1 MRDYFIDDKISSAIN
16 ETLINYSDGIFPIS
30 PFIIA
35 RNMGVK
41 IITPE
46 ALKVLEI
53 DSLNKMSDNSP
64 ALKLNIRG
72 NRIIVV
78 NKKFCRHDIR
88 FSLAHEIGH
97 IMLSH
102 GSEDIDASNV
112 FMFNRLQQ
120 KDYKRFIS
128 KRNRIDREADLFA
141 VHLLAPPLILWDKN
155 VRSTIDIENNCSVGY
170 ISSMYVSYKMQ
181 TLITQGYDFTQNKI
195 NCDILDM
202 FGKYELNDKGLIE
215 IADAQSRDI
224 YTSQHGRAD
233 GRLFH

>member
-1 MRDYFIDDKISSAIN
+1 MRDYFIDDKISAAIN
-16 ETLINYSDGIFPIS
+16 ETLIHYSGGIFPIS
-30 PFIIA
+30 PFVIA
-35 RNMGVK
+35 HNMGVK
-41 IITPE
+41 IITQDTLE
-46 ALKVLEI
+46 FLEI
-53 DSLNKMSDNSP
+53 DSLNKMSNSTP
-64 ALKLNIRG
+64 ALKLNLRG
-72 NRIIVV
+72 QKIIVV
-78 NKKFCRHDIR
+78 NDKFKKSFVR
-88 FSLAHEIGH
+88 FAIAHEIGH
-97 IMLSH
+97 IMMSH
-102 GSEDIDASNV
+102 SIEDMSTSSVVLYNYIQEKN
-112 FMFNRLQQ
+112 
-120 KDYKRFIS
+120 YKRFIA
-128 KRNRIDREADLFA
+128 KRNRIEREADLFA